1 MNIAVVIGTTRQG
14 RMTPRLAKWVLSA
27 ANQREGVT
35 FTTLDL
41 ADFDIPLLQEA
52 PWLEDRTLTDGA
64 RRWLD
69 GLRAADGVIIVTA
82 EYNHTIPAVLKNAFD
97 HTHGEM
103 KRKPVAIVS
112 HGVNSGVRANEHIR
126 QMVNSNMD
134 GFPISATVTFYGNL
148 SEKLTD
154 DGVPTGDVAPNDT
167 KLETLLDD
175 IIWYTGA
182 VVRAKEGDKR

>member
-14 RMTPRLAKWVLSA
+14 RVTPRLAKWVLRA

-41 ADFDIPLLQEA
+41 ADFDIPLLKEA
-52 PWLEDRTLTDGA
+52 PWLEDRTLTDGT

-69 GLRAADGVIIVTA
+69 GLRTADGVIIVTA

-97 HTHGEM
+97 HTHGEV
-103 KRKPVAIVS
+103 KRKPVAVVS
-112 HGVNSGVRANEHIR
+112 HGVNSGVRANEHLR

-148 SEKLTD
+148 SEKLTE
-154 DGVPTGDVAPNDT
+154 DGEPTGDIAPNDT
-167 KLETLLDD
+167 KLDALLDD

-182 VVRAKEGDKR
+182 MVRAKEVG